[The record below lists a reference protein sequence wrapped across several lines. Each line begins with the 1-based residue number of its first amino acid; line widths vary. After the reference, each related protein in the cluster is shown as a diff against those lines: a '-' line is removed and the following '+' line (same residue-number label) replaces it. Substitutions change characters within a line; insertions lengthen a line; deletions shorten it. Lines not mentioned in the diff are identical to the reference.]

1 MEKKKK
7 KKKIQAGL
15 KKQHQKKPTPPR
27 GFAIQCV
34 SEAVSHSRAAGS
46 RRQLLGFDV
55 NLFLPRRRRLSPLGI
70 FPERGARISGV
81 SEGLSFCS
89 PSQPPA
95 AARSRTQVAE
105 RRRWLGG
112 WGGRKK
118 IYAVDSAGRAD
129 GALSWWAPLPSWL
142 LSGRRHF
149 FFLQTRLSVFLSVV
163 PAALP
168 AVNVRSLDLSSPAV
182 FR

>member
-1 MEKKKK
+1 M
-7 KKKIQAGL
+7 
-15 KKQHQKKPTPPR
+15 R
-27 GFAIQCV
+27 VAIQCV

-55 NLFLPRRRRLSPLGI
+55 NLFLPRRQRRLSPLGI

-112 WGGRKK
+112 PQK
-118 IYAVDSAGRAD
+118 IYAADSAGRAD
-129 GALSWWAPLPSWL
+129 IALSWWAPLPSWL

-149 FFLQTRLSVFLSVV
+149 CKHASRCFL
-163 PAALP
+163 A
-168 AVNVRSLDLSSPAV
+168 
-182 FR
+182 

>member
-1 MEKKKK
+1 M
-7 KKKIQAGL
+7 
-15 KKQHQKKPTPPR
+15 R
-27 GFAIQCV
+27 VAIQCV
-34 SEAVSHSRAAGS
+34 SEAVSHSRAVGS

-55 NLFLPRRRRLSPLGI
+55 DLFLPRLWRRLSPLGI

-81 SEGLSFCS
+81 SEGLSLCS

-112 WGGRKK
+112 ARGGWGAQK
-118 IYAVDSAGRAD
+118 IYAADSAGRAD

-149 FFLQTRLSVFLSVV
+149 CKHAPRCFL
-163 PAALP
+163 A
-168 AVNVRSLDLSSPAV
+168 
-182 FR
+182 